1 MLNCLNGIWRLDE
14 GSLRWRCRD
23 GNKTAARA
31 SGTIALG
38 RHGVGRSFQTPR
50 VFGGLTLRDNLEVL
64 PGGTRVPPARMDA
77 AVADW
82 ELGPWAS
89 HSVGLLPHGIR
100 RAVEFAR
107 LDLSGA
113 SVLLLDEPAAGLTD
127 EELARF
133 VLAVRRWR
141 DEGRC
146 VVLVEHNHELINA
159 VCDRTMV
166 LAAGKVLGVGDL
178 EELRRGEHIREII
191 GDRLD

>member
-1 MLNCLNGIWRLDE
+1 MRTVTYSMAVSLDGYVAGPDGQFDWGI
-14 GSLRWRCRD
+14 
-23 GNKTAARA
+23 
-31 SGTIALG
+31 
-38 RHGVGRSFQTPR
+38 P
-50 VFGGLTLRDNLEVL
+50 
-64 PGGTRVPPARMDA
+64 
-77 AVADW
+77 
-82 ELGPWAS
+82 
-89 HSVGLLPHGIR
+89 
-100 RAVEFAR
+100 
-107 LDLSGA
+107 
-113 SVLLLDEPAAGLTD
+113 D

>member
-1 MLNCLNGIWRLDE
+1 MG
-14 GSLRWRCRD
+14 
-23 GNKTAARA
+23 
-31 SGTIALG
+31 
-38 RHGVGRSFQTPR
+38 
-50 VFGGLTLRDNLEVL
+50 FGGLSNS
-64 PGGTRVPPARMDA
+64 PGWTFP
-77 AVADW
+77 
-82 ELGPWAS
+82 
-89 HSVGLLPHGIR
+89 
-100 RAVEFAR
+100 
-107 LDLSGA
+107 
-113 SVLLLDEPAAGLTD
+113 EPRCCCWTSRAAGLTD